1 MKSNPHLKSN
11 PLLPIAPLLIALL
24 LNSLIGMA
32 FLIHQALIVYLMHLQ
47 IIIQIV
53 SLKRS
58 ILAGYIIQLKS
69 GLYIKLKYGI
79 KGVIIATFKRGIKGG

>member
-1 MKSNPHLKSN
+1 
-11 PLLPIAPLLIALL
+11 
-24 LNSLIGMA
+24 
-32 FLIHQALIVYLMHLQ
+32 MHLQ

-58 ILAGYIIQLKS
+58 ILASYIIQLKS

-79 KGVIIATFKRGIKGG
+79 KGVVIATFKRGIKGG